1 MGIELNDDFRR
12 ALDLMENG
20 VGNLFITG
28 KAGTGKSTL
37 LSYFRG
43 ITKKNIVVLAPTGV
57 AALNIE
63 GQTIHSFFG
72 FRPDITLDKIV
83 KVKRNSDI
91 YRELDMIIID
101 EVSMVRADLLDCVDE
116 FLRKNC
122 DPGKPFGG
130 KRMIFIG
137 DLYQL
142 PPVVSAHEEP
152 IFKEHYETPYF
163 FSSDSIRNSPMELVE
178 LEKVYRQSDEMFISI
193 LNAIRTNI
201 IRPEMVE
208 ELNRRVDR
216 EFEPP
221 DGEFY
226 VSLTPYNKNAH
237 EINARHMDKVK
248 SKEYTFRAEV
258 LGDFEEKNYPVE
270 NPLVLKEGAQ
280 VMLLNNDPMGRWVNG
295 SMGKI
300 AGIDTDEE
308 IIHVQLHEGGTVEV
322 GKFQWS
328 LFRYEYDP
336 DARSILSSPVGMFTQ
351 YPIRPAWAVT
361 IHKSQGKTFDRVIID
376 MGRGAFSPGQTYVA
390 LSRCKSLDGI
400 VLRAPLR
407 DTGIWTDWRV
417 TKFMTNYRYGIAEQE
432 NPAEDKLRAIQ
443 DAIKAHKKI
452 EIVYLKTD
460 DTKSTRLVTP
470 EYAGEMEYN
479 RRTYTGLR
487 GYCHTRNESRTFRI
501 DRILELRVL
510 D

>member
-1 MGIELNDDFRR
+1 MSIELNEDFRR
-12 ALDLMENG
+12 ALGLMETG
-20 VGNLFITG
+20 GGNLFITG

-43 ITKKNIVVLAPTGV
+43 LTKKNIVVLAPTGV
-57 AALNIE
+57 AALNVQ

-72 FRPDITLDKIV
+72 FRPDITLDKIN

-91 YRELDMIIID
+91 YRKLDSIIID

-122 DPGKPFGG
+122 GPGKPFGG

-142 PPVVSAHEEP
+142 PPVVSAHEEQ
-152 IFKEHYETPYF
+152 IFREHYETPYF
-163 FSSDSIRNSPMELVE
+163 FSADAIRNSEMELVE
-178 LEKVYRQSDEMFISI
+178 LEKVYRQSDETFVSI

-216 EFEPP
+216 DFEPP
-221 DGEFY
+221 EGKFY
-226 VSLTPYNKNAH
+226 VSLTPYNKNAQ
-237 EINARHMDKVK
+237 EINVRHLEKIK
-248 SKEYTFRAEV
+248 SKEHTFRAEV
-258 LGDFEEKNYPVE
+258 LGDFEEKNYPTE
-270 NPLVLKEGAQ
+270 NPLVLKKGAQ
-280 VMLLNNDPMGRWVNG
+280 IMLLNNDSAGRWVNG

-300 AGIDTDEE
+300 LDIDTDEE
-308 IIHVQLHEGGTVEV
+308 IITVQLNDGGTAEV

-328 LFRYEYDP
+328 LFRYEYDEG
-336 DARSILSSPVGMFTQ
+336 ARSILSSPVGMFTQ
-351 YPIRPAWAVT
+351 YPIRLAWAVT
-361 IHKSQGKTFDRVIID
+361 IHKSQGKTFERVIID

-390 LSRCKSLDGI
+390 LSRCKTLDGI
-400 VLRAPLR
+400 VLRAPLK
-407 DTGIWTDWRV
+407 DKGIWTDWRV
-417 TKFMTNYRYGIAEQE
+417 TKYMTAYRYGIAERE
-432 NPAEDKLRAIQ
+432 NPAEDKLQTIQ

-452 EIVYLKTD
+452 EVVYLKTD
-460 DTKSTRLVTP
+460 DTKSTRTITP
-470 EYAGEMEYN
+470 EYAGELEFKGKK
-479 RRTYTGLR
+479 YTGMQ
-487 GYCHTRNESRTFRI
+487 GYCHTRKESRTFRI